1 MNNQL
6 HCMQKQ
12 IVSCKS
18 HVHKFAL
25 RDRLIVI
32 SSFLS
37 TNSHPY
43 WNVLFLLLERRIFE
57 MRLYTSELL
66 FYLFFLISK

>member
-57 MRLYTSELL
+57 MRLYIRNYYSI
-66 FYLFFLISK
+66 FFFNF

>member
-25 RDRLIVI
+25 WDRLIVI

-66 FYLFFLISK
+66 FYLFF

>member
-57 MRLYTSELL
+57 MRLYTSGIIILS
-66 FYLFFLISK
+66 FFLVSK

>member
-25 RDRLIVI
+25 WDRLIVI

-37 TNSHPY
+37 TNWHPY
-43 WNVLFLLLERRIFE
+43 WNVLFLLLE
-57 MRLYTSELL
+57 
-66 FYLFFLISK
+66 

>member
-25 RDRLIVI
+25 WDRLIVI

>member
-66 FYLFFLISK
+66 FYLFF

>member
-25 RDRLIVI
+25 WDRLIVI

-57 MRLYTSELL
+57 MRLYTSGI
-66 FYLFFLISK
+66 FCFNF

>member
-25 RDRLIVI
+25 QDRLIVI

-37 TNSHPY
+37 TNSYPY

-66 FYLFFLISK
+66 FYLFF

>member
-37 TNSHPY
+37 TNWHPY